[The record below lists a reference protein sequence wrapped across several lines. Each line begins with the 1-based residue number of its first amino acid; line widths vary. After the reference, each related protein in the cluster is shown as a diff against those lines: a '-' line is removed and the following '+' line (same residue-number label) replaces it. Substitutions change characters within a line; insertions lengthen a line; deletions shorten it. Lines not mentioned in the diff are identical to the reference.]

1 MFLATAARTVLQ
13 AEPAPPEPRP
23 GAPLRLIG
31 RDRKKHR
38 LRIMEKEQ
46 IMIDSPD
53 GYGIVSRFFHWLMT
67 LLIGW
72 QLLKFGDR
80 IAEGEHWVGQTLVPF
95 HVSIGVLLLVLAIAR
110 LGWAFSQSHQRPVH
124 DPATAFFV
132 RAGHGLLYAGMILM
146 PLTGIMVMLG
156 GGYGVTAFGVE
167 LIPEAEEV
175 AWAEAL
181 GGLHSP
187 LAWLFAALILGHVF
201 MALFHHFIRRD
212 DTLVRMA

>member
-1 MFLATAARTVLQ
+1 
-13 AEPAPPEPRP
+13 
-23 GAPLRLIG
+23 
-31 RDRKKHR
+31 
-38 LRIMEKEQ
+38 MEKEQ

-53 GYGIVSRFFHWLMT
+53 GYGIVSRFFHWLMA

-187 LAWLFAALILGHVF
+187 LAWLFTALILGHVF
-201 MALFHHFIRRD
+201 MALFHHFVKQD